1 MNLSK
6 LAGACIM
13 TGFRGASLDDPQCR
27 ADVHILKELH
37 IKGVILFDK
46 HLPTGGMRNIINED
60 QVRKL
65 ADDLR
70 NELGDDLIIGID
82 QEGGEVN
89 RLSLFQ
95 DNAVSE
101 QLSAKM
107 QGAMSQNQLAAIIK
121 PVAEALSDAGI
132 NLNFAPCVDL
142 AINPDNPIIA
152 RKGRSMGRDPK
163 RVANA
168 AMTIVQTYHDYG
180 VGCCIKHY
188 PGHGSTTVDT
198 HLGLADITDTHEI
211 DETEVFSK
219 LIRAM
224 HSGSMPN
231 AAVMSGH
238 LIDKGIDT
246 NNPASLSNAHTSTTL
261 RSKHKFDG
269 LIFTDSL
276 DMNAIESQWN
286 AGEACTLAILSGA
299 DIAVH
304 GFNNHNQAD
313 HPAIQMH
320 HELIKMLEHMT
331 PDSAERLE
339 TTNRRRRRS
348 MHQ

>member
-1 MNLSK
+1 MNLAE

-13 TGFRGASLDDPQCR
+13 TGFCGATLDDPQCR
-27 ADVHILKELH
+27 ADVQLLKDLH
-37 IKGVILFDK
+37 IKGVILFDT
-46 HLPTGGMRNIINED
+46 HLPTGGMRNIVSED
-60 QVRKL
+60 QVRQL
-65 ADDLR
+65 TENLR

-82 QEGGEVN
+82 QEGGQVN

-107 QGAMSQNQLAAIIK
+107 QGAMSQHQLSATIE
-121 PVAEALSDAGI
+121 PVAKALSDAGI

-152 RKGRSMGRDPK
+152 GKGRSMGRDPD
-163 RVANA
+163 RVVKA
-168 AMTIVQTYHDYG
+168 AMTIVQTYHDHG

-198 HLGLADITDTHEI
+198 HLGLADMTQTHTH
-211 DETEVFSK
+211 DETEVFST
-219 LIRAM
+219 LIQAM
-224 HSGSMPN
+224 HSQTMPI
-231 AAVMSGH
+231 AAIMSGH
-238 LIDKGIDT
+238 LIDKRIDPDH
-246 NNPASLSNAHTSTTL
+246 PASLSHAHINTTL
-261 RSKHKFDG
+261 RSKHNFDG

-286 AGEACTLAILSGA
+286 AGEASKLAILSGA

-304 GFNNHNQAD
+304 GFNAHDQTD
-313 HPAIQMH
+313 HPATQMH
-320 HELIKMLEHMT
+320 RALHKMLEHMD
-331 PDSAERLE
+331 PDVAGKLKA
-339 TTNRRRRRS
+339 TNLRRRQS
-348 MHQ
+348 MFQ

>member
-1 MNLSK
+1 MNQSK

-27 ADVHILKELH
+27 ADIKLLKDLH
-37 IKGVILFDK
+37 IKGVILFDQ
-46 HLPTGGMRNIINED
+46 HLPSKGMRNIVNED
-60 QVRKL
+60 QLRQL
-65 ADDLR
+65 TDDLR

-89 RLSLFQ
+89 RLRLFQ

-101 QLSAKM
+101 QLSSKM
-107 QGAMSQNQLAAIIK
+107 QGAMSQHQLAAIIK

-142 AINPDNPIIA
+142 EINPDNPIITS
-152 RKGRSMGRDPK
+152 KDRSMGRDPQ
-163 RVANA
+163 RVAQA
-168 AMTIVQTYHDYG
+168 AMTIVQTYHNQG

-198 HLGLADITDTHEI
+198 HLGLADITETHES

-219 LIRAM
+219 LILAM
-224 HSGSMPN
+224 HSGTMPN
-231 AAVMSGH
+231 TAIMSGH
-238 LIDKGIDT
+238 LFNKGVDQT
-246 NNPASLSNAHTSTTL
+246 HPASLSHAHTSTTL
-261 RSKHKFDG
+261 RSKLRFDG

-276 DMNAIESQWN
+276 DMNAIESKWN
-286 AGEACTLAILSGA
+286 TGEACALAIHSGA

-304 GFNNHNQAD
+304 GFNNLNETD
-313 HPAIQMH
+313 HPAAQMH
-320 HELIKMLEHMT
+320 RALIELLEHMNQ
-331 PDSAERLE
+331 DAVERLGYM
-339 TTNRRRRRS
+339 NRRRR
-348 MHQ
+348 QALLQ